1 MSVNA
6 KQLLELLEP
15 EVESLGYE
23 LVDVDCRIGGRD
35 GLLRL
40 YIDHADGVGL
50 DDCERVSRHVSALL
64 DVEDPMPGQYSLEV
78 SSPGLD
84 RKLRTP
90 AHFAQFTGHEIR
102 VELHESVPGRRRF
115 RGELLSADAERI
127 EMQVDNQ
134 PVTLSLV
141 DIASAR
147 LVPVV

>member
-23 LVDVDCRIGGRD
+23 LIDVEYRAGGRD

-40 YIDHADGVGL
+40 YIDHAGGVGL
-50 DDCERVSRHVSALL
+50 DDCEKVSRQVSALL
-64 DVEDPMPGQYSLEV
+64 DVEDPVPGQYTLEV

-90 AHFAQFTGHEIR
+90 AHFAQFAGQEIR
-102 VELHESVPGRRRF
+102 VELHESVPGRRRY
-115 RGELLSADAERI
+115 RGELREADAERI
-127 EMQVDNQ
+127 VMQVDNE
-134 PVTLSLV
+134 PVTLLLA